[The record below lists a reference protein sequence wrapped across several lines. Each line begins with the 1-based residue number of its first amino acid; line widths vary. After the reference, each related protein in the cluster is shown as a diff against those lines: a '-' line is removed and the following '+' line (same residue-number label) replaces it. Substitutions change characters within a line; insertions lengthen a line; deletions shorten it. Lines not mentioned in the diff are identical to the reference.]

1 MYQAWRRPGRKPRPV
16 SPGIVR
22 LVSMHVDGFFYESR
36 RLNSVLQHR
45 ARLIRLSAEQRP
57 RLTQTA
63 MGGKM
68 MARMPRKTS
77 VPHIM

>member
-1 MYQAWRRPGRKPRPV
+1 MGFCF
-16 SPGIVR
+16 GI
-22 LVSMHVDGFFYESR
+22 MCGED
-36 RLNSVLQHR
+36 LQHR

-77 VPHIM
+77 VPHMVWMFYSFFFGVSNTGIVRDLLRRVL

>member
-1 MYQAWRRPGRKPRPV
+1 MWIGFL
-16 SPGIVR
+16 VR
-22 LVSMHVDGFFYESR
+22 VRDCGD
-36 RLNSVLQHR
+36 LQQR
-45 ARLIRLSAEQRP
+45 ARLMRLSAEQRP

-77 VPHIM
+77 VPHMV

>member
-1 MYQAWRRPGRKPRPV
+1 MWI
-16 SPGIVR
+16 IVVM
-22 LVSMHVDGFFYESR
+22 LGDCGD
-36 RLNSVLQHR
+36 LQHR

-77 VPHIM
+77 VLHMVWMFFSFFEVLNTGIVRGLIRRVL

>member
-1 MYQAWRRPGRKPRPV
+1 MMLEDCG
-16 SPGIVR
+16 
-22 LVSMHVDGFFYESR
+22 D
-36 RLNSVLQHR
+36 LQHR

-77 VPHIM
+77 VPHMMWMVYSCFELRKADVVSGLIR

>member
-1 MYQAWRRPGRKPRPV
+1 
-16 SPGIVR
+16 
-22 LVSMHVDGFFYESR
+22 MHVDGFFYESR